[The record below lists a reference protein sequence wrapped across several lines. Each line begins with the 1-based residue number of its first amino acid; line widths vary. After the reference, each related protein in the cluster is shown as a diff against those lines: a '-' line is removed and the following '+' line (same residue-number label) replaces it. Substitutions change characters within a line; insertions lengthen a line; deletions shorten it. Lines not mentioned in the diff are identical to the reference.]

1 MILIAGAGIA
11 GLTLGLTLHQLKLP
25 FRIYEAVPEL
35 KPLGLGVNL
44 QPNAVRELFDL
55 GLEGEL
61 DKIGVRTRQYGF
73 YTRTGLPIWEE
84 PRGLAAGY
92 KWPQFSIHRGRLQ
105 QMLQRVL
112 IERSGSEVLVNSS
125 RITAFT
131 NTATG
136 VSAKLENGN
145 SVDGKLLI
153 ASDGIH
159 SNVRAQMFPNEGPP
173 IWNGVILWRALSR
186 AKPFFGGG
194 AMALCGYSNIR
205 FVVYPISTPDP
216 ETGLCDLN
224 WIAEKRFDPKSRHN
238 KEDWNRVIDRSIFA
252 PSFKDWKFDW
262 LDVPHVIASA
272 EQVFEYPLVDRD
284 PVDHWTEGG
293 VTLIGDAAHATYP
306 VGSNGA
312 SQAIVDARVIG
323 AMLLKH
329 GVHPAAL
336 HAYEAQLRPRMEK
349 VILANRRSGPDAV
362 MQLVEDRCQGDFS
375 QMTKLVPQEEL
386 AEHAAHYKRLAG
398 FSIPDLNAMPPII
411 GRWHAL

>member
-1 MILIAGAGIA
+1 MILIAGSGIA

-25 FRIYEAVPEL
+25 FRLYEAVPEL

-55 GLEGEL
+55 GLEHQL
-61 DKIGVRTRQYGF
+61 DAIGVRTRQYGF

-92 KWPQFSIHRGRLQ
+92 NWPQFSVHRGRLQ

-112 IERSGSEVLVNSS
+112 IERAGPDILVNGIRVIGFSNHA
-125 RITAFT
+125 RGVTARFDNVT
-131 NTATG
+131 
-136 VSAKLENGN
+136 SA
-145 SVDGKLLI
+145 DGKLLI
-153 ASDGIH
+153 ACDGIH
-159 SNVRAQMFPNEGPP
+159 SNIRAQMFTNEGPP
-173 IWNGVILWRALSR
+173 IWNGVILWRAMSR
-186 AKPFFGGG
+186 VKPFFGGG
-194 AMALCGYSNIR
+194 AMALCGNNHIR
-205 FVVYPISTPDP
+205 FVAYPISAPDP

-224 WIAEKRFDPKSRHN
+224 WIAEKRFDPNIRHN
-238 KEDWNRVIDRSIFA
+238 KEDWNRVVDRSIFA
-252 PSFKDWKFDW
+252 PSFKDWTFDW
-262 LDVPHVIASA
+262 LDVPRVIASA
-272 EQVFEYPLVDRD
+272 EQVFEYPLIDRD
-284 PVDHWTEGG
+284 PVDHWTEGN

-329 GVHPAAL
+329 GVNAAAL
-336 HAYEAQLRPRMEK
+336 QAYEAQLRPRMEK
-349 VILANRRSGPDAV
+349 VILANRGSGPDAV

-375 QMTKLVPQEEL
+375 QMHRLVPQVEL

-398 FSIPDLNAMPPII
+398 FSIADLNAMPPII
-411 GRWHAL
+411 GAGIGL